1 MNTYSDPVNELSK
14 GFVRWYS
21 SMCAVVAFE
30 REHLSDQNIGCYFE
44 TDVTMNVNG
53 KVTMDINNE
62 CDPSEMSRMFTLVDE
77 VTQIMQASNVVTLV
91 EQTRGVRPHA

>member
-30 REHLSDQNIGCYFE
+30 KEHLSDQNIGCFFE

-53 KVTMDINNE
+53 KVNMDINNE
-62 CDPSEMSRMFTLVDE
+62 CDPSEMSRMFELVDE
-77 VTQIMQASNVVTLV
+77 VTQIMQTSNVVSMIET
-91 EQTRGVRPHA
+91 TRGVQPNA